1 MELKKTVM
9 QLRPYQVRIA
19 NWLCDH
25 PHACL
30 SVDMGLGKTAATLH
44 FIDHTLQLYPS
55 ATFLIVAPKRVAET
69 VWMQEAEKWELWR
82 VARNMVLVAGNA
94 KKKADAAAS
103 TAQIKIVSR
112 DNLKYFENQ
121 SFDVLVI
128 DELTSFKNMKSERT
142 KLVRSIHAT
151 RKIGLTGTF
160 APNGLLD
167 VYAQLAAIDIAPND
181 DKEYFAWRGR
191 WFIDINAHTPLN
203 FPRWVPRG
211 GVTEAQVLGDW
222 ERDIITLT
230 TEDYLQLPPIQ
241 YQTVEVTLTESER
254 RAYDE
259 IVATLHFELP
269 NGLDDFTVD
278 EKARFAKIQ
287 TLCSGFVY
295 DNEKEYSEGGVVRIE
310 GGGSKI
316 QAAVEFCR
324 HAAAEGESVLLFYQY
339 RETAVWFGEE
349 AQKAG
354 LRIASVKGSSYDWL
368 TQWNTGNLDVLV
380 ANPASAGHG
389 LNLQQGGHIILW
401 LELTYNYEYYAQ
413 ANARLHRTGQ
423 LKPVQVWTLEAK
435 DTVDGNVRRLL
446 ANKDKTNKRIESI
459 TKR

>member
-1 MELKKTVM
+1 M
-9 QLRPYQVRIA
+9 QLRPYQIRIA

-30 SVDMGLGKTAATLH
+30 SVGMGLGKTAATLH
-44 FIDHTLQLYPS
+44 FVNHTLSIYPA

-69 VWMQEAEKWELWR
+69 VWRQEGEKWELWR
-82 VARNMVLVAGNA
+82 VVRNMVLVAGSPKQKEA
-94 KKKADAAAS
+94 AAAS
-103 TAQIKIVSR
+103 TAPIKIVSR
-112 DNLKYFENQ
+112 DNLKYFEDQ
-121 SFDVLVI
+121 TFDVLI
-128 DELTSFKNMKSERT
+128 LDELTSFKNMKSERT
-142 KLVRSIHAT
+142 RLCRSIHAT

-160 APNGLLD
+160 APNGVMD
-167 VYAQLAAIDIAPND
+167 VYAQLAVLDIAPND
-181 DKEYFAWRGR
+181 EREFYAWRGR
-191 WFIDINAHTPLN
+191 WFIDVNARTQLN

-211 GVTEAQVLGDW
+211 GVTEAQILGDW
-222 ERDIITLT
+222 TRDIITLT
-230 TEDYLQLPPIQ
+230 TEEYLQLPPIQ
-241 YQTVEVTLTESER
+241 YETIEVELSRSER
-254 RAYDE
+254 KAYDDM
-259 IVATLHFELP
+259 VATLHFELP
-269 NGLDDFTVD
+269 NNLDDFTVD

-295 DNEKEYSEGGVVRIE
+295 DDKKEYSESGVVRIE
-310 GGGSKI
+310 GGGSKV

-339 RETAVWFGEE
+339 RETAVMFGEE
-349 AQKAG
+349 SKKAG
-354 LRIASVKGSSYDWL
+354 LRIASVKGNSNDWL
-368 TQWNTGNLDVLV
+368 TRWNAGNLDVLV

-389 LNLQQGGHIILW
+389 LNLQQGGHIVLW

-446 ANKDKTNKRIESI
+446 NMKDKTNKRIESI

>member
-1 MELKKTVM
+1 M
-9 QLRPYQVRIA
+9 QLRPYQIRIA
-19 NWLCDH
+19 NWLCNH

-30 SVDMGLGKTAATLH
+30 SVGMGLGKTAATLH
-44 FIDHTLQLYPS
+44 FVDHTLQLYPA

-69 VWMQEAEKWELWR
+69 VWMQEAEKWELWT
-82 VARNMVLVAGNA
+82 VARNMALVAGTQ
-94 KKKADAAAS
+94 KQKEAAATS
-103 TAQIKIVSR
+103 SAPVKIVSR

-121 SFDVLVI
+121 TFDVLVI
-128 DELTSFKNMKSERT
+128 DELTSFKNMKSQRT
-142 KLVRSIHAT
+142 KAVKSIHAT

-167 VYAQLAAIDIAPND
+167 VYAQLAVLDIAPND
-181 DKEYFAWRGR
+181 ERDFYAWRGR
-191 WFIDINAHTPLN
+191 WFVDINASSSLPY
-203 FPRWVPRG
+203 PRYVPRA
-211 GVTEAQVLGDW
+211 GVTEAAALGEW
-222 ERDIITLT
+222 AKDIITLT
-230 TEDYLQLPPIQ
+230 TEDYLQLPAIQ
-241 YQTVEVTLTESER
+241 YKTVEVTLAESER
-254 RAYDE
+254 KAYDDM
-259 IVATLHFELP
+259 VATLHFEMP
-269 NGLDDFTVD
+269 GGLDDFTVD

-295 DNEKEYSEGGVVRIE
+295 DTDGQLGDAGGVVRID

-324 HAAAEGESVLLFYQY
+324 HAAAEGESVLMFYQY
-339 RETAVWFGEE
+339 RESAVWFGEE

-354 LRIASVKGSSYDWL
+354 LRIASVGGKNNDWL
-368 TQWNTGNLDVLV
+368 RLWNTGNLDVLV

-389 LNLQQGGHIILW
+389 LNLQQGGHIVLW

>member
-1 MELKKTVM
+1 M
-9 QLRPYQVRIA
+9 QLRPYQIRIA
-19 NWLCDH
+19 NWLCNH

-30 SVDMGLGKTAATLH
+30 SVGMGLGKTAATLH
-44 FIDHTLQLYPS
+44 FIDHTLQIYPS

-82 VARNMVLVAGNA
+82 VARNMALVAGTP
-94 KKKADAAAS
+94 KQKEAAATS
-103 TAQIKIVSR
+103 AAPIKIVSR

-121 SFDVLVI
+121 SFDVLII
-128 DELTSFKNMKSERT
+128 DELTSFKNMKSQRT
-142 KLVRSIHAT
+142 KAVKSIHAT

-167 VYAQLAAIDIAPND
+167 VYAQLAVLDIAPSD
-181 DKEYFAWRGR
+181 EKDFYAWRGR
-191 WFIDINAHTPLN
+191 WFVDINASSSLPY
-203 FPRWVPRG
+203 PRFVPRA
-211 GVTEAQVLGDW
+211 GVTEAAALGEW
-222 ERDIITLT
+222 ARDIITLT
-230 TEDYLQLPPIQ
+230 TEDYLQLPAIQ
-241 YQTVEVTLTESER
+241 YNNVEVTLSESER
-254 RAYDE
+254 KAYDDM
-259 IVATLHFELP
+259 VATLHFEMP

-295 DNEKEYSEGGVVRIE
+295 DTEKDYTDTGVVRIN
-310 GGGSKI
+310 GGGAKI

-324 HAAAEGESVLLFYQY
+324 HAAAEGESVLMFYQY
-339 RETAVWFGEE
+339 RESAVWFGEE

-354 LRIASVKGSSYDWL
+354 LRIASVGGKTNDWL
-368 TQWNTGNLDVLV
+368 RLWNTGNLDVLV

-389 LNLQQGGHIILW
+389 LNLQQGGHIVLW

-446 ANKDKTNKRIESI
+446 AVKDKTNKRIESI